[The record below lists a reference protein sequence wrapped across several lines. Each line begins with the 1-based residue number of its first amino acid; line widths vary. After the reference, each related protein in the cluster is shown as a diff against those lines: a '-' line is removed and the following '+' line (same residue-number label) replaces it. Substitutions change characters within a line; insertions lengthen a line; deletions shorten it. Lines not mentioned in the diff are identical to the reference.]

1 MRLRLSGVV
10 AALNRARRRLRVGVP
25 EGERSYFLEE
35 VARAVREVEEACSGY
50 DATPSDLPPPSRNA
64 YAELR
69 RIAAV
74 SPEDLP
80 APIRSGPGPGPG
92 SGEASSEPSPRRLR
106 ISRVVSTLNRT
117 LDALAVADPE
127 GPSITPLREGVR
139 RCVEFVERACQ
150 DESTPPSALPKQTAK
165 AYAMLKWLD
174 QDGAIERYL
183 DRRDAALSAIREAI
197 DGLDPFDEAAIKIAV
212 RQPTLVV
219 RFDPGRHVYRMNGR
233 GPRLIVR
240 LGLGFLYADDEDLRR
255 TAQLILRRGRA
266 SDVLRAQQ
274 QAFIDSEDYGAID
287 AELDMFLGGTTYRP
301 QGRAYDL
308 DRLFERLNERYF
320 HGALLRPHLDW
331 HPGNSRVRFGFY
343 ASARDLVCVDARLDD
358 ANVPEFVAEFVLYH
372 ELLHKKHGA
381 TQRRGRCHVHTAA
394 FRADER
400 RHPRQ
405 AEAEVWL
412 DKLARA

>member
-10 AALNRARRRLRVGVP
+10 AALTQTRRRLRVGVP
-25 EGERSYFLEE
+25 EGERSHLLEE
-35 VARAVREVEEACSGY
+35 VARVVREIEETCAGY
-50 DATPSDLPPPSRNA
+50 DATPGDLPTPSRNA

-69 RIAAV
+69 RIAAI

-80 APIRSGPGPGPG
+80 APVDGGPEEEHP
-92 SGEASSEPSPRRLR
+92 EPSPPRLR

-127 GPSITPLREGVR
+127 GPSIAPLREGVR
-139 RCVEFVERACQ
+139 RCVEFVERACE

-183 DRRDAALSAIREAI
+183 DRRDAALAAIREAI
-197 DGLDPFDEAAIKIAV
+197 DGLDPFDDVAIKIAV
-212 RQPTLVV
+212 KQPTLVV
-219 RFDPGRHVYRMNGR
+219 RFDPGRHVYRLNGR

-240 LGLGFLYADDEDLRR
+240 LGLGFLYADDEDLKR
-255 TAQLILRRGRA
+255 TAQIILRRGRA
-266 SDVLRAQQ
+266 PDFLRAQQ

-320 HGALLRPHLDW
+320 DGALLRPHLDW
-331 HPGNSRVRFGFY
+331 HHGNSRVRFGFY

-358 ANVPEFVAEFVLYH
+358 ASVPEFVAEFVLYH

-412 DKLARA
+412 DKLARS